1 MEKKQK
7 WYYMIPVIG
16 VVFGI
21 WYLKQSFYDVVY
33 SDYIRLVN
41 SYLPDVWN
49 PDKFLVRDVL
59 TRIPINYVARI
70 INTSLFHYS
79 IRFDQALGLLSL
91 GLGALILAAYCV
103 WKKISPLWFGVIM
116 AVFFSLNKWEM
127 MNNGS
132 GWVHFLAF
140 AGFYYHYL
148 VWDRVW
154 SGQEKKGDH
163 LKMLLLPWILILGV
177 AGPYCA
183 VYVGVLLLGYCFC
196 LLTVHKKTKKWDRRY
211 LQYGI
216 CVVLPFLCYLW
227 STAQVKSSAAKVEGT
242 LFEYLLDVPSYF
254 VRFFLK
260 SLCST
265 VVGGEAAA
273 EFFHSNV
280 PYFVIGLTV
289 GAAYLLVLW
298 QQFRYRIYEKTLF
311 PLILIVAGGMNHV
324 LIVLSRWSF
333 FLENYGMSSRYAVQF
348 QIGVLGILLTFG
360 LLWKERSG
368 LKKLHQGIMIGILV
382 LFLGGNLC
390 TTWRELRVMP
400 WRKLT
405 CVERAQIA
413 LDFEQKTDDELR
425 AAFEYRTYADDSG
438 AMVRQ
443 ALTILKENNWNVFH
457 E

>member
-1 MEKKQK
+1 
-7 WYYMIPVIG
+7 MIPVIG

-59 TRIPINYVARI
+59 TRIPINYAARI

-163 LKMLLLPWILILGV
+163 LKMLLLKH
-177 AGPYCA
+177 
-183 VYVGVLLLGYCFC
+183 
-196 LLTVHKKTKKWDRRY
+196 TH
-211 LQYGI
+211 
-216 CVVLPFLCYLW
+216 
-227 STAQVKSSAAKVEGT
+227 
-242 LFEYLLDVPSYF
+242 LF
-254 VRFFLK
+254 
-260 SLCST
+260 
-265 VVGGEAAA
+265 
-273 EFFHSNV
+273 H
-280 PYFVIGLTV
+280 
-289 GAAYLLVLW
+289 
-298 QQFRYRIYEKTLF
+298 
-311 PLILIVAGGMNHV
+311 
-324 LIVLSRWSF
+324 
-333 FLENYGMSSRYAVQF
+333 
-348 QIGVLGILLTFG
+348 
-360 LLWKERSG
+360 
-368 LKKLHQGIMIGILV
+368 
-382 LFLGGNLC
+382 
-390 TTWRELRVMP
+390 LR
-400 WRKLT
+400 
-405 CVERAQIA
+405 
-413 LDFEQKTDDELR
+413 
-425 AAFEYRTYADDSG
+425 
-438 AMVRQ
+438 
-443 ALTILKENNWNVFH
+443 
-457 E
+457 